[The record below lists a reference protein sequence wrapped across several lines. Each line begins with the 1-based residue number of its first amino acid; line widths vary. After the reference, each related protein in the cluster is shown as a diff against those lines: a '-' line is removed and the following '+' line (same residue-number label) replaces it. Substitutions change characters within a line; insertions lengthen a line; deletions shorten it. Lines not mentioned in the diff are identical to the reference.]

1 MDFFER
7 QDNARR
13 NTKWLLLYYPI
24 ALVLI
29 IASVYLVVAIVWS
42 RNSLWNPQLAA
53 LTVVGTLLLIGGATL
68 LKINE
73 LRGGGGAVAR
83 MLGGTPV
90 DPNTRDVDERRLL
103 NVVEEMAIAS
113 GTAVPEVWLLRDEP
127 GINAFAAGHDI
138 NDAAVAVTNGAMK
151 LLSRDELQGVIAH
164 EFSHIFHGDVRL
176 NARVLGLLHGILII
190 ALIGR
195 VCMRTRGGKKNP
207 LPLVGVAL
215 FIIGSSGFF
224 FGRIIR
230 SAVSRQREYL
240 ADSAAVQFTRNPL
253 GLAGALKKI
262 GGLANGSVMLSGR
275 AEEASHFFFANGVS
289 GLWSG
294 LMSTHPPLEKRI
306 RLLDGSFDGK
316 YPKVAVPAA
325 DQVRMLTSFLEQ
337 GLAGKVSAASEVA
350 QEMHNVR
357 AETALNR
364 VGAPDSQHLHYAS
377 EFRERLPAALNNAA
391 HEPMEA
397 VHLIFALLLAQEPAI
412 RETQLRQ
419 LQHYAEP
426 TRRLA
431 ALADPLPVTFR
442 LPMVSLAVP
451 TLKRLSP
458 KQYEEFARYMEMLVA
473 CDKEIDLF
481 EYTLKTIISRNLAPA
496 SPHPMQYYSLR
507 SLLPECAVLISALA
521 RVGHADLAATT
532 AAFESGMNTL
542 GSEASGLKL
551 LNLEQCGIT
560 HIDHVLARLAQ
571 ASPGI
576 KKRVLRACAYA
587 VAADNLIQT
596 EEAELLRAIAETL
609 DCPIPPFIQGVA

>member
-13 NTKWLLLYYPI
+13 NTKWLLAYYPI
-24 ALVLI
+24 ALILI
-29 IASVYLVVAIVWS
+29 TASVYLVVAFVWS
-42 RNSLWNPQLAA
+42 RHSLWNPELAVY
-53 LTVVGTLLLIGGATL
+53 TVIGTWLLIGGATL

-90 DPNTRDVDERRLL
+90 DPNTRDLDERKLL

-113 GTAVPEVWLLRDEP
+113 GTPVPEVWLLRDEP

-164 EFSHIFHGDVRL
+164 EFSHIFNGDMRL

-195 VCMRTRGGKKNP
+195 VCMRTRGGRKNP
-207 LPLVGVAL
+207 LPIVGLAL
-215 FIIGSSGFF
+215 FIIGSAGFF
-224 FGRIIR
+224 LGRIIR

-262 GGLANGSVMLSGR
+262 GGLAHGSVMLSGN

-289 GLWSG
+289 GIWSG
-294 LMSTHPPLEKRI
+294 LMSTHPPLEKRV
-306 RLLDGSFDGK
+306 RLLDPSFDGK
-316 YPKVAVPAA
+316 YPPVAVPAA

-337 GLAGKVSAASEVA
+337 SLAGKVSEASHAA
-350 QEMHNVR
+350 QEMYNVR
-357 AETALNR
+357 AESALSS
-364 VGAPDSQHLHYAS
+364 VGAPGSHHLQYAS
-377 EFRERLPAALNNAA
+377 EFREKLPAALGEAA
-391 HEPMEA
+391 REPMEA
-397 VHLIFALLLAQEPAI
+397 ILLIFALLLSPKPKI
-412 RETQLRQ
+412 RATQLER
-419 LQHYAEP
+419 LQRYAEP

-431 ALADPLPVTFR
+431 ALVSPLPVTFR
-442 LPMVSLAVP
+442 LPLVSLAVP

-458 KQYEEFARYMEMLVA
+458 KQYEEFSHCMEMLVA

-481 EYTLKTIISRNLAPA
+481 EYTLRTIISRNLDPV
-496 SPHPMQYYSLR
+496 SPQPMQYYSLR
-507 SLLPECAVLISALA
+507 VLVPECVVLVSALA
-521 RVGHADLAATT
+521 RVGHADVAGANR
-532 AAFESGMNTL
+532 AFELGMNTL
-542 GSEASGLKL
+542 GPEASGLQL
-551 LNLEQCGIT
+551 LSLDQCGIG
-560 HIDHVLARLAQ
+560 HIDQVLVRLAQ
-571 ASPGI
+571 ASAGI
-576 KKRVLRACAYA
+576 KKRVLHACAYA
-587 VAADNLIQT
+587 VAADNVIQA

-609 DCPIPPFIQGVA
+609 DCPTPPFIQGVA